1 MTDAVS
7 PEGGR
12 PPTPPGNAAVSPEG
26 GRPPTPPGNAA
37 VLTEEDGAVLV
48 ITINRPE
55 ARNAVNGEVARGIA
69 AAVDELDSRK
79 DLSIGIL
86 TGAGGTFCAGMDL
99 KGFLTGDNPTVE
111 GRGFAGI
118 TERPAA
124 KPLIAAVEGY
134 ALAGGCEVALS
145 CDMIVAAKDAQFG
158 LPEPKRGLVAA
169 GGGLLRLPQRIPF
182 HIAMEIA
189 LTGDKY
195 PAERMAELGFVN
207 RLAESG
213 GALAAA
219 KELALKVAENA
230 PLALAATKKVIVES
244 ADWSSDEAWKKQQ
257 DIVLPVFTS
266 KDAQEGPAA
275 FAEKRKPNWK
285 GE

>member
-1 MTDAVS
+1 MTDAA
-7 PEGGR
+7 PAE
-12 PPTPPGNAAVSPEG
+12 
-26 GRPPTPPGNAA
+26 A

-48 ITINRPE
+48 ITINRP
-55 ARNAVNGEVARGIA
+55 ASRNAINGEVARAISA
-69 AAVDELDSRK
+69 ALDELDSRK
-79 DLSIGIL
+79 DLSIGVL
-86 TGAGGTFCAGMDL
+86 TGAGGTFSAGMDL
-99 KGFLTGDNPTVE
+99 KAFLTGDSAVVE
-111 GRGFAGI
+111 ERGFAGI
-118 TERPAA
+118 VERPSA
-124 KPLIAAVEGY
+124 KPLIAAIEGY

-145 CDMIVAAKDAQFG
+145 CDMVVAARDAQFG

-169 GGGLLRLPQRIPF
+169 GGGLLRLPRRIPF

-207 RLAESG
+207 RLTEPG

-219 KELALKVAENA
+219 KELARKVAENA
-230 PLALAATKKVIVES
+230 PLALAATKRIIVES
-244 ADWSSDEAWKKQQ
+244 AGWTAEEAWRRQGE
-257 DIVLPVFTS
+257 ITLPVFTS

-275 FAEKRKPNWK
+275 FAEKRKPNWS

>member
-1 MTDAVS
+1 MS
-7 PEGGR
+7 E
-12 PPTPPGNAAVSPEG
+12 
-26 GRPPTPPGNAA
+26 A

-55 ARNAVNGEVARGIA
+55 ARNAVNSAVAQGIA
-69 AAVDELDSRK
+69 KALDELDSRK

-118 TERPAA
+118 VERPAA
-124 KPLIAAVEGY
+124 KPLIAAVEGF

-145 CDMIVAAKDAQFG
+145 CDMVVAARDAQFG

-195 PAERMAELGFVN
+195 PADRMAELGFVN
-207 RLAESG
+207 RLTESG

-244 ADWSSDEAWKKQQ
+244 ADWTADEAFAKQN
-257 DIVLPVFTS
+257 DIVIPVFGS
-266 KDAQEGPAA
+266 QDAMEGPAA
-275 FAEKRKPNWK
+275 FAEKRKPVWK

>member
-1 MTDAVS
+1 MSD
-7 PEGGR
+7 
-12 PPTPPGNAAVSPEG
+12 
-26 GRPPTPPGNAA
+26 A
-37 VLTEEDGAVLV
+37 VLTEEDGAVLT

-55 ARNAVNGEVARGIA
+55 AKNAVNSEVAQGIA
-69 AAVDELDSRK
+69 AAMEELDTRK

-99 KGFLTGDNPTVE
+99 KGFLTGDNPIVE

-118 TERPAA
+118 VERPSS

-145 CDMIVAAKDAQFG
+145 CDMVVAAKDAQFG

-182 HIAMEIA
+182 HIAMEMA

-195 PAERMAELGFVN
+195 AAERMAELGFVN
-207 RLAESG
+207 RLTEPG

-219 KELALKVAENA
+219 KELALKVGENA
-230 PLALAATKKVIVES
+230 PLALAATKKIIVES
-244 ADWSSDEAWKKQQ
+244 PDWSDAETWQKQQ
-257 DIVLPVFTS
+257 EITLPVFTS

-275 FAEKRKPNWK
+275 FAEKRKPNWT

>member
-1 MTDAVS
+1 VTDAV
-7 PEGGR
+7 
-12 PPTPPGNAAVSPEG
+12 
-26 GRPPTPPGNAA
+26 
-37 VLTEEDGAVLV
+37 LTDEDGAVLV

-55 ARNAVNGEVARGIA
+55 ARNAVNGAVAQGIA
-69 AAVDELDSRK
+69 AALEELDSRK
-79 DLSIGIL
+79 DLSIGVL
-86 TGAGGTFCAGMDL
+86 TGAGGTFCSGMDL
-99 KGFLTGDNPTVE
+99 KGFLTGDNPMVE

-118 TERPAA
+118 VERPPA

-134 ALAGGCEVALS
+134 ALAGGCEVALG
-145 CDMIVAAKDAQFG
+145 CDMIVAARDAQFG
-158 LPEPKRGLVAA
+158 LPEPKRGLVAGA
-169 GGGLLRLPQRIPF
+169 GGLLRLPRRIPF

-207 RLAESG
+207 RLADPG
-213 GALAAA
+213 QALAVA

-230 PLALAATKKVIVES
+230 PLALAATKRVIVES
-244 ADWSSDEAWKKQQ
+244 ADWDAGEAWAKQGE
-257 DIVLPVFTS
+257 IIIPVFGS

-275 FAEKRKPNWK
+275 FAEKRKPVWK

>member
-1 MTDAVS
+1 MS
-7 PEGGR
+7 E
-12 PPTPPGNAAVSPEG
+12 
-26 GRPPTPPGNAA
+26 A
-37 VLTEEDGAVLV
+37 VLVEEDGAVLV
-48 ITINRPE
+48 VTINRPE
-55 ARNAVNGEVARGIA
+55 ARNAVNGAVAQGIA
-69 AAVDELDSRK
+69 AALDTLDSRK
-79 DLSIGIL
+79 DLSIGVL

-99 KGFLTGDNPTVE
+99 KGFLTGDNPIVE

-118 TERPAA
+118 VERPPA

-134 ALAGGCEVALS
+134 ALAGGCEIALS
-145 CDMIVAAKDAQFG
+145 CDMVVAAKDAQFG

-169 GGGLLRLPQRIPF
+169 AGGLLRLPQRIPF
-182 HIAMEIA
+182 HIAMEMA

-195 PAERMAELGFVN
+195 PAERMAEFGFVN
-207 RLAESG
+207 RLTDSG

-244 ADWSSDEAWKKQQ
+244 PEWSADERWARQSE
-257 DIVLPVFTS
+257 IVIPVFGS

-275 FAEKRKPNWK
+275 FAEKRKPVWK

>member
-1 MTDAVS
+1 MSD
-7 PEGGR
+7 
-12 PPTPPGNAAVSPEG
+12 
-26 GRPPTPPGNAA
+26 A
-37 VLTEEDGAVLV
+37 VLTEEDGAVLT

-55 ARNAVNGEVARGIA
+55 AKNAVNSEVAQGIA
-69 AAVDELDSRK
+69 AAMEELDTRK

-99 KGFLTGDNPTVE
+99 KGFLTGDNPIVE

-118 TERPAA
+118 VERPST

-134 ALAGGCEVALS
+134 ALAGGCEVALA
-145 CDMIVAAKDAQFG
+145 CDMVVAARDARFG

-182 HIAMEIA
+182 HIAMEMA

-195 PAERMAELGFVN
+195 AAERMAELGFVN
-207 RLAESG
+207 RLTEPG

-219 KELALKVAENA
+219 KELGLKVGENA
-230 PLALAATKKVIVES
+230 PLALAATKKIIVES
-244 ADWSSDEAWKKQQ
+244 PDWSDAETWRKQQ
-257 DIVLPVFTS
+257 EITLPVFTS

>member
-1 MTDAVS
+1 MSD
-7 PEGGR
+7 
-12 PPTPPGNAAVSPEG
+12 
-26 GRPPTPPGNAA
+26 A

-48 ITINRPE
+48 ITINRPQ
-55 ARNAVNGEVARGIA
+55 AKNAVNGEVAQGIA
-69 AAVDELDSRK
+69 KAIEELDSRK
-79 DLSIGIL
+79 DLSIGVL

-99 KGFLTGDNPTVE
+99 KGFLTGDNPIVE

-118 TERPAA
+118 VERPAA

-134 ALAGGCEVALS
+134 ALAGGCEVALA

-195 PAERMAELGFVN
+195 SAERMAELGFVN
-207 RLAESG
+207 RLTETG

-230 PLALAATKKVIVES
+230 PLALAATKKIIVES
-244 ADWSSDEAWKKQQ
+244 ADWTDEEAWKKQGE
-257 DIVLPVFTS
+257 IVMPVFGS
-266 KDAQEGPAA
+266 KDAMEGPAA
-275 FAEKRKPNWK
+275 FAEKRKPVWK